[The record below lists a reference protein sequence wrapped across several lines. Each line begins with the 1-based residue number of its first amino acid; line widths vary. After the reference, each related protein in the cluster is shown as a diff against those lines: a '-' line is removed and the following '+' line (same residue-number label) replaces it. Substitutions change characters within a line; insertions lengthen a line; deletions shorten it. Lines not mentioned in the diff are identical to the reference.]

1 MKMENTET
9 VFKDDD
15 EKIRIIIV
23 NNSIVVQKVL
33 QKTFES
39 MGYEIYAVDTAA
51 KGQRLVESLL
61 PHLVISDT
69 KLPDSSGIEFI
80 QTLREKTDV
89 NVILLA
95 DQFNQDTL
103 HEQLTD
109 IKNVSLTKSQEV
121 GEVIKVVESILT

>member
-1 MKMENTET
+1 
-9 VFKDDD
+9 
-15 EKIRIIIV
+15 
-23 NNSIVVQKVL
+23 
-33 QKTFES
+33 
-39 MGYEIYAVDTAA
+39 MGYEIYAVDTAT

-95 DQFNQDTL
+95 DQSNQDTL
-103 HEQLTD
+103 HEQLAD